1 MLSVNEVFNESYYL
15 ETNSEA
21 AEAIE
26 NGEFANGLEHFQA
39 VGIDEGLRF
48 SPLINLDYYKIAANP
63 ELSDFT
69 SRQALDHL
77 LNQGI
82 EDGRIFS
89 QFVDLEFYKEANP
102 DLSDLSNSE
111 ALLHLQNTGL
121 EAGLQFS
128 QFVDLEEYR
137 SFNPEL
143 STQSLSD
150 AFSDLSTFGAPEN
163 EGRIRFPLE
172 AGRLSIP
179 GEVDIVTPEMLAGSA
194 EATITYSKSANTIT
208 LAVDVEGLPYQLDI
222 TRPDDVSTPF
232 NQQPV
237 SVEDGKWQMWF
248 IGNWFDQETYF
259 WYDGVT
265 KDLIASE
272 FDLPEEQPDPNNP
285 VDVNGDGVEDIP
297 FLSTQ
302 TAQMVGTPIFE
313 GNLDGTLQIEFTY
326 DYDQI
331 LDDRGTGGA
340 YVTGLPYNL
349 DRPEEFGLYYTQ
361 GNVPVSEA
369 MSFDE
374 ILESIRNDE
383 VGFDT
388 GGMNL
393 AFSLEPDPKPGFLD
407 SRDNTMIAW
416 DAFYPFL
423 TPEGVLADIGA
434 GIYRP
439 QTPSDLQI
447 HQNPPFPAGAIAIEG
462 ETEQVFGT
470 LEDDVFDAADPSDE
484 FDGNRDTV
492 FAGAGVDFID
502 ASQARAPLF
511 PATAGRNRIF
521 SGTDNDEVIAGRR
534 DHVNGGP
541 DNDFLDASAGL
552 GHNRLYGNDGD
563 DELLAG
569 IGDHLF
575 GGDGDDILDSSLGTG
590 DNRLYGEDGND
601 TFFASNSDRFLG
613 GDGDDAFFIND
624 GGDNFLT
631 GGGGADAFWIANG
644 ELLTAANTITDFA
657 IDEDVIGV
665 AGLGTASV
673 DELEFSQVGDDAVI
687 ALSNFDLA
695 VILNTQVSDLQANG
709 TFVFA

>member
-1 MLSVNEVFNESYYL
+1 MLSINDVFNDSYYL
-15 ETNSEA
+15 ETNPEV
-21 AEAIE
+21 AEAVAS
-26 NGEFANGLEHFQA
+26 GEFSSGLEHFEA

-48 SPLINLDYYKIAANP
+48 TPFINLDYYKIVANP
-63 ELSDFT
+63 DLADLT
-69 SRQALDHL
+69 NRQALDHL
-77 LNQGI
+77 LTQGI
-82 EDGRIFS
+82 EEGRIFS
-89 QFVDLEFYKEANP
+89 QFIDLDFYKEANP
-102 DLSDLSNSE
+102 DLADLSNSE

-128 QFVDLEEYR
+128 SFVDLEEYR
-137 SFNPEL
+137 FFNPEL
-143 STQSLSD
+143 STQSFSD
-150 AFSDLSTFGAPEN
+150 AFANLATFGAPED
-163 EGRIRFPLE
+163 EGRIRFPLA

-194 EATITYSKSANTIT
+194 EATITYSKSANAVT
-208 LAVDVEGLPYQLDI
+208 LAVDVEGLPYKLDVI
-222 TRPDDVSTPF
+222 RPDDVSTPF

-259 WYDGVT
+259 WYDGAT

-272 FDLPEEQPDPNNP
+272 FDLPGGVPDPNNP
-285 VDVNGDGVEDIP
+285 EDVNGDGVEDIP
-297 FLSTQ
+297 FLIT
-302 TAQMVGTPIFE
+302 TAAQMVGTPIFE
-313 GNLDGTLQIEFTY
+313 GNPDGTLQIEFTY

-331 LDDRGTGGA
+331 LDNRGTGGA
-340 YVTGLPYNL
+340 YVAGLPFNL
-349 DRPEEFGLYYTQ
+349 DRPEELGLYYTQ

-369 MSFDE
+369 MSFDD

-383 VGFDT
+383 VGVGT
-388 GGMNL
+388 GGMDI
-393 AFSLEPDPKPGFLD
+393 AFSLEPDPKPEYLF

-416 DAFYPFL
+416 NGFYPFPV
-423 TPEGVLADIGA
+423 PEGVVADISING
-434 GIYRP
+434 YRF

-447 HQNPPFPAGAIAIEG
+447 NQNPPFPAGALAIAA
-462 ETEQVFGT
+462 ETELVFGT
-470 LEDDVFDAADPSDE
+470 LEDELFDGADPSDE

-492 FAGAGVDFID
+492 FAGAGTDFVD

-511 PATAGRNRIF
+511 PTTAGRNRIF
-521 SGTDNDEVIAGRR
+521 SGTGNDEVIAGRR

-541 DNDFLDASAGL
+541 DNDLLDASAGL
-552 GHNRLYGNDGD
+552 GNNRIYGQDGD
-563 DELLAG
+563 DQILAG
-569 IGDHLF
+569 TSDRLF

-590 DNRLYGEDGND
+590 DNWLYGEDGND
-601 TFFASNSDRFLG
+601 TFFAGTSDRFLG
-613 GDGDDAFFIND
+613 GDGDDAFFINE
-624 GGDNFLT
+624 GGYNLLT
-631 GGGGADAFWIANG
+631 GGAGADAFWIANG

-665 AGLGTASV
+665 AGLGAASV

-695 VILNTQVSDLQANG
+695 VILNTQVSDLQADG